1 MPEVTPAQ
9 VAIIVATHGDLA
21 EALLRTA
28 KLITGP
34 MPGVICLGLAAG
46 EAQASFEMRLTTAIP
61 AAVSSLVLVDLF
73 GGTPWN
79 VALRL
84 TRSRPQMRVVSGVN
98 LPMLL
103 EVMLAGG
110 GDQDADADQLA
121 RLARQAGVEAVRT
134 SV

>member
-1 MPEVTPAQ
+1 MSEVAPAR

-21 EALLRTA
+21 EALLKTA
-28 KLITGP
+28 ELIAGP

-46 EAQASFEMRLTTAIP
+46 EAQASFEMRLTAAIP

-84 TRSRPQMRVVSGVN
+84 TSSRPQMRVVSGVN

-103 EVMLAGG
+103 EVVLAGG
-110 GDQDADADQLA
+110 GDQNADADQLA
-121 RLARQAGVEAVRT
+121 RLAQHAGVDAVRMR
-134 SV
+134 V